1 MTVTIVGA
9 SLAGLR
15 VAQALRRL
23 GFTETITMLGD
34 EPYRPYDRPPLSKEF
49 LDTGAGS
56 GAAGG
61 VAPPPLLSDQEFAAL
76 ELDLRLSSHATG
88 LEAGGRKVELASG
101 ERVGYDRLVIA
112 TGHGRGVILLGLA
125 PVAS

>member
-34 EPYRPYDRPPLSKEF
+34 EPYRPYDRPPLSKEY
-49 LDTGAGS
+49 LDASPGG
-56 GAAGG
+56 GDAA
-61 VAPPPLLSDQEFAAL
+61 APP
-76 ELDLRLSSHATG
+76 
-88 LEAGGRKVELASG
+88 
-101 ERVGYDRLVIA
+101 
-112 TGHGRGVILLGLA
+112 
-125 PVAS
+125 